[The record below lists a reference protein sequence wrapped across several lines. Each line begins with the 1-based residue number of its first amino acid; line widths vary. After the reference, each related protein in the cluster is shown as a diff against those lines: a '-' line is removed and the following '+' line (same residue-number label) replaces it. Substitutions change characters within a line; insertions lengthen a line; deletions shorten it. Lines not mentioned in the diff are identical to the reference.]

1 VQRLAE
7 LKTLQSAATVAAE
20 KQCASFALSKPIADC
35 TINSVCTQKNQKF
48 LALETNYKALAEN
61 EVGARY
67 FLHDLAGAQLLTSC
81 VARSGLPS

>member
-1 VQRLAE
+1 VPSSLVQRLAE

-35 TINSVCTQKNQKF
+35 TINSVCTQKNEKF

-61 EVGARY
+61 EWSAILTY
-67 FLHDLAGAQLLTSC
+67 ESKLANYT
-81 VARSGLPS
+81 V